1 MSPNGPLGCSAVGP
15 SSSSRR
21 VIWLRSSS
29 YSTGIWVFSIGI
41 TALFFICGPPVY
53 GGDSWMTRDA
63 TRLGFSTDAVAFSGI
78 LYLLLTWK
86 TTFILSPSVSMLS
99 IAPTLTPMMRTLSP
113 GYSASTSGKYAVT
126 VVVVSFLYRFIPK

>member
-1 MSPNGPLGCSAVGP
+1 
-15 SSSSRR
+15 
-21 VIWLRSSS
+21 
-29 YSTGIWVFSIGI
+29 
-41 TALFFICGPPVY
+41 
-53 GGDSWMTRDA
+53 MTREA
-63 TRLGFSTDAVAFSGI
+63 TRLGFSTDAVTFSGT

-126 VVVVSFLYRFIPK
+126 VVLVIFLYRFRPK